1 MQEEIEK
8 FSALLS
14 RFNRVH
20 NLTNFSHID
29 EQIRDSLLPLTLF
42 DGLFKRAKKAIDI
55 GSGGGFPAVF
65 LALKTP
71 HISWILCE
79 PNSKKA
85 AFLTAVKCSLGLDN
99 VAVFNDKIQNH
110 QPFEAD
116 LITSRGVGKV
126 DLLLRLSRGF
136 YTPKTAFLLYKGS
149 ETPNEIAQTEFEFS
163 SEVKLGEG
171 FRQYLLLTQVKEG
184 KC

>member
-1 MQEEIEK
+1 M
-8 FSALLS
+8 
-14 RFNRVH
+14 
-20 NLTNFSHID
+20 
-29 EQIRDSLLPLTLF
+29 
-42 DGLFKRAKKAIDI
+42 
-55 GSGGGFPAVF
+55 
-65 LALKTP
+65 
-71 HISWILCE
+71 
-79 PNSKKA
+79 
-85 AFLTAVKCSLGLDN
+85 KCSLGLDN

-110 QPFEAD
+110 PPFEAD

-149 ETPNEIAQTEFEFS
+149 ETPNEIAQIEFEFS